1 MFYNIVRRLAWL
13 VTKVLFFVRIENIQN
28 VPPCG
33 GAVICANHRSF
44 WDAVFIA
51 ASVRRPL
58 AYIGKEELF
67 KNKVFGFILRK
78 LNCYPVRRGGGDLA
92 IVKTAISLLKSGEAL
107 VIFPEGERIRKGKK
121 PVLKPGALRLAIMCS
136 VPLIPV
142 GIGGDFRPFHK
153 MHVKAGTP
161 VDTNVYKGKRFTDE
175 EYDGLIGEIM
185 DTVYAL
191 AKTGEA
197 ND

>member
-1 MFYNIVRRLAWL
+1 MFYKIVRKLAWL
-13 VTKVLFFVRIENIQN
+13 VTKLLFFVRIEDIQN
-28 VPPCG
+28 VPCTG

-44 WDAVFIA
+44 WDAVLIA
-51 ASVRRPL
+51 ASVQRPL
-58 AYIGKEELF
+58 AYIAKEELF
-67 KNKVFGFILRK
+67 KNKVFGYVLRK

-121 PVLKPGALRLAIMCS
+121 PVLKPGALRLAIMCG

-142 GIGGDFRPFHK
+142 GIGGNFRLFRK
-153 MHVKAGTP
+153 MRVKAGTP
-161 VDTNVYKGKRFTDE
+161 LDTSVYKGKRFTDE
-175 EYDGLIGEIM
+175 EYNQLIGQIM
-185 DTVYAL
+185 DTVYHL
-191 AKTGEA
+191 AKTGDT